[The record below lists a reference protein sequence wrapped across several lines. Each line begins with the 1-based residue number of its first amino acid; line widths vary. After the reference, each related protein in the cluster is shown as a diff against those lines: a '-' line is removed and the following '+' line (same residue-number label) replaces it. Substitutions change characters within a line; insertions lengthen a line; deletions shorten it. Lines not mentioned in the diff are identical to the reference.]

1 MEVQLLSTTSEN
13 NTIGKKY
20 SSVAT
25 ISATL
30 KDNSS
35 IIHPVLIFNFSGDIY
50 DMNYMYIPEWK
61 RYYYIRDIVL
71 LTGGRYQ
78 IAADCDVLESFK
90 ADILK
95 MSVVLDG
102 TESTGSNK
110 YLPSPVFIPN
120 IKNSTD
126 IIEFPSGLLETG
138 EFILITAGG

>member
-1 MEVQLLSTTSEN
+1 MVVQLLSTASEN

-35 IIHPVLIFNFSGDIY
+35 IIHPVLIFNFSGNIY
-50 DMNYMYIPEWK
+50 NVNYMYIPEWK
-61 RYYYIRDIVL
+61 RYYFIRDIVL

-78 IAADCDVLESFK
+78 IIAECDVLESFK
-90 ADILK
+90 VDILK

-102 TESTGSNK
+102 TEKTGLNK
-110 YLPSPVFIPN
+110 YIPDNVFTRNCKDVTTVGTFPQGLP
-120 IKNSTD
+120 D
-126 IIEFPSGLLETG
+126 TG